1 MKVLVRA
8 DAGDVIGSGHVRRS
22 LTLANALRGV
32 GAKIT
37 FVCRAHPGHLAD
49 LIRTEG
55 HDCRLLPVVDA
66 SGAGYAAWLGA
77 SLAQDADDT
86 AAIAREHGH
95 VDLLLVDHY
104 AIGSAW
110 QRTVRPAVRWIMAI
124 DDLANR
130 SHDADVVMDQNFG
143 RTAAMYAPLVPAA
156 CRVLVGPRY
165 ALLRPEF
172 AAARPAAL
180 ERRKK
185 FTGVRRVLV
194 SLGGMDPQNLTERVV
209 RLLAAARGD
218 RTLAVT
224 AVIGDGRQAEAI
236 RRAAAGMDIK
246 IIISASNM
254 AELMRD
260 ADVAIGGMGGTAWE
274 RCALG
279 LPTLALVLADNQRP
293 AAARMQAAGLVID
306 ALTPDELDE
315 AALRRLLDLDQPT
328 YVVMS
333 AAVAA
338 QCDGEGAAR
347 VAAAVQAMVRE
358 AA

>member
-32 GAKIT
+32 GAMIT

-49 LIRTEG
+49 VIRAEG
-55 HDCRLLPVVDA
+55 YDCRLLPVADQ
-66 SGAGYAAWLGA
+66 SGAGYGAWLGA
-77 SLAQDADDT
+77 SPEQDAAD
-86 AAIAREHGH
+86 AVAITHALGAI
-95 VDLLLVDHY
+95 DLLLTDHY
-104 AIGSAW
+104 AIGRDW
-110 QRTVRPAVRWIMAI
+110 QRMVRPAVRWIMAI

-130 SHDADVVMDQNFG
+130 SHDADVVLDQNFG
-143 RTAAMYAPLVPAA
+143 RTAAMYAPLVSAA

-180 ERRKK
+180 ARRKN
-185 FTGVRRVLV
+185 FNGVRRVLV

-209 RLLAAARGD
+209 RLLAAARGGQPV
-218 RTLAVT
+218 TVT

-236 RRAAAGMDIK
+236 RRGAAGMDIK
-246 IIISASNM
+246 IVIGASNM

-274 RCALG
+274 RCAMG

-293 AAARMQAAGLVID
+293 AADRMRAAGLVVD
-306 ALTPDELDE
+306 ALTPDEIDE

-328 YVVMS
+328 YVAMS
-333 AAVAA
+333 AAVAG

-347 VAAAVQAMVRE
+347 VAAVVQAMARE
-358 AA
+358 TA

>member
-8 DAGDVIGSGHVRRS
+8 DAGALIGSGHVRRS
-22 LTLANALRGV
+22 LTLADALRAG

-49 LIRTEG
+49 LIRAEG
-55 HDCRLLPVVDA
+55 YECRLLPVVDA
-66 SGAGYAAWLGA
+66 SGAGYVAWLGA
-77 SLAQDADDT
+77 RLEQDAADA
-86 AAIAREHGH
+86 AAIARELGH
-95 VDLLLVDHY
+95 VDLLLTDHY
-104 AIGSAW
+104 AIGNDW
-110 QRTVRPAVRWIMAI
+110 QRTVRPAVSWIMAI

-130 SHDADVVMDQNFG
+130 SHDADVVLDQNFG

-156 CRVLVGPRY
+156 CRVLAGPRY
-165 ALLRPEF
+165 ALLRSEF

-180 ERRKK
+180 ARRKN

-209 RLLAAARGD
+209 RLLAAARGGQPVI
-218 RTLAVT
+218 VT
-224 AVIGDGRQAEAI
+224 TVIGDGRQVEAL
-236 RRAAAGMDIK
+236 RRAAAGMDIEVLVG
-246 IIISASNM
+246 ASNM

-279 LPTLALVLADNQRP
+279 LPTLALIVADNQRP
-293 AAARMQAAGLVID
+293 AAVRMQTAGLLVD
-306 ALTPDELDE
+306 ALMPDELDE
-315 AALRRLLDLDQPT
+315 DALCRLLTLDLQTYAAL
-328 YVVMS
+328 S

-347 VAAAVQAMVRE
+347 VVDVVQAMVRE